1 MKTSTLFKW
10 FMTTSIVILV
20 VGCAATGSNGKG
32 GNGDGQSIDLT
43 QYTKTVISQDQKYS
57 LAYMWHEEKLA
68 RDVYLELNKIN
79 PANQL
84 ENIANNSETKHMELV
99 QNLVEWY
106 DINITDLANY
116 EIEYSAS
123 ELTNM
128 ATGKFAIEPI
138 QELYDT
144 LYDYG
149 LPSTQASLE
158 VGCMVEV
165 TDIDDLDKYIDE
177 ASGNQALID
186 TFNIL
191 RNGSYKHY
199 WAFDKGLVNMGV
211 ATGCCSLGDK
221 YCHTEYPK

>member
-10 FMTTSIVILV
+10 FMTTSVVILV
-20 VGCAATGSNGKG
+20 VGCASTGSKGKG
-32 GNGDGQSIDLT
+32 GNGNGKSIDLT
-43 QYTKTVISQDQKYS
+43 QYTKTTLSQDQKYS

-79 PANQL
+79 PTNQL

-123 ELTNM
+123 ELTDM
-128 ATGKFAIEPI
+128 TTGQFAIEPI
-138 QELYDT
+138 QELYNT

-165 TDIDDLDKYIDE
+165 TDIDDLDKYIDG

-186 TFNIL
+186 TFDIL

>member
-10 FMTTSIVILV
+10 LIPISIVILV
-20 VGCAATGSNGKG
+20 VGCAATGSHAKGRNGE
-32 GNGDGQSIDLT
+32 GQSIDLT
-43 QYTKTVISQDQKYS
+43 QYTKTALSQDQKYS

-123 ELTNM
+123 ELTDM
-128 ATGKFAIEPI
+128 ATGKFAIYPI

-165 TDIDDLDKYIDE
+165 TDIDDLDKYIDG

-186 TFNIL
+186 TFDIL
-191 RNGSYKHY
+191 RDSSYKHY